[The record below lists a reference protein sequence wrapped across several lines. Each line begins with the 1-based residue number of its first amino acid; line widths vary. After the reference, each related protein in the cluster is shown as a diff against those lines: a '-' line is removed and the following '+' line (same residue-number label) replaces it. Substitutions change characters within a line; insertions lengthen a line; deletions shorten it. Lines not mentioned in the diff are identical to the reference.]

1 MLINRNTVVLY
12 IHPGLWEL
20 TKFHLLVLVG
30 FWTFRIFYIDN
41 QVTCKSRKRK
51 RSFNGGIS
59 GINLTSELAGKKQKK
74 NFTELLKPNVEVE
87 VYNNNKKCD

>member
-1 MLINRNTVVLY
+1 VLY

-41 QVTCKSRKRK
+41 QVTCKCRKRK

-59 GINLTSELAGKKQKK
+59 GINLTSEVAREKTK
-74 NFTELLKPNVEVE
+74 EKPLNPLSQICV
-87 VYNNNKKCD
+87 